1 MLRAEIV
8 HAAREEMAVTLADAA
23 FRRTDLCTAGFPSV
37 GALREAAR
45 LMGEACGWDETR
57 ETAELDHVI
66 ERLALAR
73 TGRAL
78 LADGTLPRAAPW
90 AGAA

>member
-1 MLRAEIV
+1 
-8 HAAREEMAVTLADAA
+8 
-23 FRRTDLCTAGFPSV
+23 
-37 GALREAAR
+37 
-45 LMGEACGWDETR
+45 MGEACGWDEAR
-57 ETAELDHVI
+57 EAAELDYVI